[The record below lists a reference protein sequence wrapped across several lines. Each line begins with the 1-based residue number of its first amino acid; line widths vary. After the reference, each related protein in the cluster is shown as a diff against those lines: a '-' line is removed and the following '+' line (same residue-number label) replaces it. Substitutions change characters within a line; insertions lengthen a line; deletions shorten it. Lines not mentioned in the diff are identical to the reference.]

1 MVGFIVDSFV
11 SGSVCYLVV
20 LLFCF
25 GVCGFRCCLFDVVGL
40 FLLLNSVGI

>member
-25 GVCGFRCCLFDVVGL
+25 GVGGFRCCLLDCSWFV
-40 FLLLNSVGI
+40 FTA